1 MISRLLFLLPALALT
16 PAAYAETWQCTDT
29 ATGRTYTVSQAVP
42 VDICKLVSST
52 KNPHLSAPA
61 PRELPVPAALRGLSS
76 CNKEAAQDAQFAIRK
91 LAGWH
96 MEGDHLT
103 VHWTYAIEKQTEA
116 KRLQMIMIYADMDAC
131 LGGTAREIMFYRKG
145 RLMGIASPTLGIR
158 LIASA
163 PTKNPT
169 RR

>member
-1 MISRLLFLLPALALT
+1 MISRLLFLLPALALA

-52 KNPHLSAPA
+52 KNPHFAGQT
-61 PRELPVPAALRGLSS
+61 PRELPVPAALRHPSS
-76 CNKEAAQDAQFAIRK
+76 CNRAADQDVQFAMRK

-103 VHWTYAIEKQTEA
+103 VHWTYAIEKQPEA
-116 KRLQMIMIYADMDAC
+116 KRLQMITNYADMDAC
-131 LGGTAREIMFYRKG
+131 LGGAAREIMFYRKG
-145 RLMGIASPTLGIR
+145 KLIGIASPAAGVR
-158 LIASA
+158 LI
-163 PTKNPT
+163 
-169 RR
+169 R